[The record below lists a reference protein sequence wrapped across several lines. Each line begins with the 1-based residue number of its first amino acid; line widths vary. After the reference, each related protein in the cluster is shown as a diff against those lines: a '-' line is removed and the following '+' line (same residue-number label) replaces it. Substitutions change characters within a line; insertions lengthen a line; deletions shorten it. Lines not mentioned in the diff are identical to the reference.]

1 VVIIEADT
9 PFVIKSCTQSGRK
22 VMLAFFIRA
31 GFNVLETFVTWGNI
45 VEISLVVILFI
56 FAWIFLVIY
65 SMMARSS
72 KLGTLRLL
80 REIEVMAK
88 ELVHL
93 YSVSLADVQ

>member
-1 VVIIEADT
+1 
-9 PFVIKSCTQSGRK
+9 
-22 VMLAFFIRA
+22 MLAFLIRA
-31 GFNVLETFVTWGNI
+31 GLNVLETFVTWGSV

-65 SMMARSS
+65 LMMARSS

-88 ELVHL
+88 EFVHS